1 MMLSISRGFPRFLPA
16 TALALAF
23 YFCGGG
29 SASAAEAD
37 AKTEAKAAQISRG
50 RALYFQ
56 HCIICHQ
63 SNGQGVPG
71 SFPPLAASDYLQAD
85 VARAIRNVV
94 EGASGAIVVNGKSF
108 NGVMPPVVIDD
119 AKVADVLTFV
129 LNAFNNGGA
138 QLDAERV
145 KTVRAKTRFKT
156 YAALVEASAYQPLPA
171 PPAGFT
177 LKEVVRLNA
186 PMTRMASDGRGKTLY
201 LAGGMEIS
209 KLDLASKR
217 ITAIISPAAFG
228 LDPKRGDLSIG
239 GFTLDA
245 QKRMHLVVSQRVPGD
260 GKGIVT
266 NEITF
271 FRTSAVNKDGDP
283 SEPSV
288 WFRTSYPWGIGPFNH
303 GVGHMAF
310 GPDGFLYVSS
320 GSRTD
325 GNETGT
331 DAVHFSTT
339 GETPLTACIWRL
351 DPKSDAP
358 KIEVHSPGHRN
369 AYSFCWNAAGEM
381 FATDNGPDADA
392 PEELN
397 LVVPGKH
404 YGFPFRFSNWSKKP
418 YAYTPDAPAG
428 VGFALPVANR
438 GPAAGGTSAEPMFTF
453 DPHSSPAGVVALGAD
468 FPEPFRGSLLVVRFG
483 NLLQRPKDV
492 GFDLLRVTPTKSADG
507 SVSAEVSTLLAPLAR
522 PLDLHLAGK
531 GRVFLLEYTRSL
543 DNSRN
548 SGWLPGRVLELAVK
562 N

>member
-1 MMLSISRGFPRFLPA
+1 MIQLHVRTFLRFFPA
-16 TALALAF
+16 AALAIALGIF
-23 YFCGGG
+23 T
-29 SASAAEAD
+29 ASVSRAAD
-37 AKTEAKAAQISRG
+37 AKDAKDAQITRG

-71 SFPPLAASDYLQAD
+71 SYPPLAASDYLQAD
-85 VARAIRNVV
+85 PARAIRTVV
-94 EGASGAIVVNGKSF
+94 EGFSGPIIVNGKPF
-108 NGVMPPVVIDD
+108 NGVMPPVVLDD

-171 PPAGFT
+171 APAGFT
-177 LKEVVRLNA
+177 LKEVVRLTA
-186 PMTRMASDGRGKTLY
+186 PQTRMASDGRGKTLY
-201 LAGGMEIS
+201 LAGGMEVS
-209 KLDLASKR
+209 KVDLASKK
-217 ITAIISPAAFG
+217 ITTIITPDAFG

-239 GFTLDA
+239 GVTLDA
-245 QKRMHLVVSQRVPGD
+245 QKRMYLVVSQRVPGD
-260 GKGIVT
+260 GKVIVT

-271 FRTSAVNKDGDP
+271 FRTTAVSKDGDP
-283 SEPSV
+283 SEPRA
-288 WFRTSYPWGIGPFNH
+288 WFRTSYPWGIGPYNH

-325 GNETGT
+325 GNEPGT
-331 DAVHFSTT
+331 DAVHFATT

-351 DPKSDAP
+351 DPKSEAP

-404 YGFPFRFSNWSKKP
+404 FGFPFRFSNWSKKA
-418 YAYTPDAPAG
+418 YAYTPDAPPG
-428 VGFALPVANR
+428 VEFALPVGNR
-438 GPAAGGTSAEPMFTF
+438 GPAAGGTTAEPMFTF

-492 GFDLLRVTPTKSADG
+492 GFDLLRVRPVKAADG
-507 SVSAEVSTLLAPLAR
+507 SVFAEVSTVLAPLAR
-522 PLDLHLAGK
+522 PLDLHVAGK
-531 GRVFLLEYTRSL
+531 GRVFILEYTRSL